1 MLSSLTAA
9 SFAPHKGTEFRIYLN
24 DSIVVLTELVEVSV
38 RSRRAPRAS
47 WDTSPAPEREP
58 FSLIFR
64 GPLEQPLAQQMYRVE
79 HATIG
84 VIEGLF
90 LVPVGINQDGRFYE
104 AVFS

>member
-1 MLSSLTAA
+1 MLGSLTAA
-9 SFAPHKGTEFRIYLN
+9 SFAAHKGTEFRIHVNASTIL
-24 DSIVVLTELVEVSV
+24 LAELVDVSV
-38 RSRRAPRAS
+38 RGRPTPRAV
-47 WDTSPAPEREP
+47 WDTNPDPPREP
-58 FSLIFR
+58 FSIVLR
-64 GPLEQPLAQQMYRVE
+64 GPLEQPLVQQMYDVE